1 MGKSQHK
8 LLETE
13 LEAVLRTELTQRI
26 RDELQGE
33 AEEAPSIIREY
44 KAKILLACKDHSL
57 ARRFFALLEWECKK
71 IDFTKIY
78 LAGKNSAANGEAMN
92 AGFYRCMREL
102 AMESENRALDEELLT
117 VFTRLTKQ
125 MPNED
130 TALYPWYLLEEYRK
144 TYGMVNNRADEFFQM
159 GYDAFS
165 AQKVAAK
172 R

>member
-1 MGKSQHK
+1 M
-8 LLETE
+8 ETNLNLSSTE
-13 LEAVLRTELTQRI
+13 IATILRAEQVQRI

-57 ARRFFALLEWECKK
+57 ARRFFALLEWECNK

-92 AGFYRCMREL
+92 AGFYRCMRAL

-130 TALYPWYLLEEYRK
+130 AALYPWYLLEEYRK
-144 TYGMVNNRADEFFQM
+144 TYGMVNNQADEFFQM
-159 GYDAFS
+159 GYEAFS
-165 AQKVAAK
+165 T
-172 R
+172 